1 MHMHM
6 HMQIELKLK
15 KYHIRMV
22 NQINTIHVTFV
33 INQALQEGVQE
44 QDNYNDEVSIINKCN
59 WKTT

>member
-59 WKTT
+59 